1 MSREDNILVVHRSYV
16 RPITPDVSLSP
27 PVLIMEE
34 DNLEIPASI
43 TSKRFRTLT
52 LEEMGEMSRKGGVEQ
67 KDIPTR
73 RNLLAKLVR
82 ELYDLDAIW
91 DDQKA
96 KADRHREKEK
106 EEADRQREEKHRQR
120 EEKREEVARNDR
132 IRKEEAELQ
141 LERESREADR
151 RTERERALQKPR
163 FKLEAAERMVPQ
175 FNEEEVDV
183 FFDAFERVAKE
194 LEWPRERWALL
205 VQRALKGKAQHAF
218 AALDTAMDY
227 EALKAAV
234 LAAYGG
240 VPEEYRRKFRSY
252 QRLPGESHL
261 DLCRRQSILL
271 TRWLNSSDINSLEDL
286 KELVLMEQFRN
297 CISRDLSVYLLE
309 RETKEVQKA
318 AKLADAWEVIHY
330 GGIGRG
336 APGEDRDGGSSRLS
350 RQALRPGDRRRYP
363 ASCSPDRR
371 QAEGGWR
378 SPSAGNEPG
387 GPRPSSQ
394 DVRHDPVCHECH
406 KSGHIRPHC
415 PDLRRRRSPDP
426 KERAQAVYLVRTRTQ
441 SPETG
446 LLCQEKDVEKRETL
460 FVTPGSVALT
470 QDSPEVPVQILRDTG
485 ASQSILLVGTLDL
498 PPPPPGGRMVDLV
511 GLGGDLGACPVRE
524 IYLRSGIVNGPVEVA
539 VLGDTVAPGVAFIL
553 GNDLAGEKVRA
564 SPKTKRGR
572 RKRKKRKQGQF

>member
-1 MSREDNILVVHRSYV
+1 MSGEDNILVVHRSYV

-34 DNLEIPASI
+34 DNLAIPASI

-52 LEEMGEMSRKGGVEQ
+52 LEEMGEMSQKGGVEQ
-67 KDIPTR
+67 KDISTR

-91 DDQKA
+91 ADQKA

-106 EEADRQREEKHRQR
+106 
-120 EEKREEVARNDR
+120 EEVARNDR

-227 EALKAAV
+227 EALKTAV

-271 TRWLNSSDINSLEDL
+271 TRWLNASDINSLEDL

-394 DVRHDPVCHECH
+394 DVSHDVWCHEC
-406 KSGHIRPHC
+406 KKPGHIQPHC

-426 KERAQAVYLVRTRTQ
+426 KERAQAVRLVRIRTQ

-446 LLCQEKDVEKRETL
+446 SLCQDKDVEKRETL

>member
-1 MSREDNILVVHRSYV
+1 MTGEENISVVLRSQA
-16 RPITPDVSLSP
+16 RPIIPELPLPP
-27 PVLIMEE
+27 PVLTMEE
-34 DNLEIPASI
+34 DNLAVPASI
-43 TSKRFRTLT
+43 SRIRFRTLT
-52 LEEMGEMSRKGGVEQ
+52 MEDMGEMIRKGGVEQ
-67 KDIPTR
+67 KDIPKR
-73 RNLLAKLVR
+73 RDQMARLVR
-82 ELYDLDAIW
+82 ELYELEGIWAQKEIDA
-91 DDQKA
+91 A
-96 KADRHREKEK
+96 HRLGEKK
-106 EEADRQREEKHRQR
+106 
-120 EEKREEVARNDR
+120 EEVARNDR

-151 RTERERALQKPR
+151 RSERERGLQKPR

-227 EALKAAV
+227 EALKTAV

-261 DLCRRQSILL
+261 DLCRRQNILL
-271 TRWLNSSDINSLEDL
+271 TRWLNACNIDSMEAL

-363 ASCSPDRR
+363 ASCSPDHRK
-371 QAEGGWR
+371 AEGGWR

-394 DVRHDPVCHECH
+394 DARPVCHECN
-406 KSGHIRPHC
+406 KLGHIRPHC

-426 KERAQAVYLVRTRTQ
+426 KERAGPDPKERAQAVRLVRIRTQ

-446 LLCQEKDVEKRETL
+446 LLGQEKDVKKRETL